1 MAPNSPYPGM
11 LEGVKNIFFQDLFLL
26 REVSVYRDLR
36 TGDILQAWTSV
47 YTGAPTE
54 VFEVSYKLSQRH
66 FRPGCERPGE
76 CNSQPVRGSAWSISA
91 PHKLHG

>member
-1 MAPNSPYPGM
+1 MAPTSPYPGM
-11 LEGVKNIFFQDLFLL
+11 LDGVKNIFFQDLFLL

-54 VFEVSYKLSQRH
+54 VFEVNNCKL
-66 FRPGCERPGE
+66 
-76 CNSQPVRGSAWSISA
+76 
-91 PHKLHG
+91 